1 MPRLRPIHRALLPIL
16 VSALAACSSP
26 SPSAT
31 PTVGPTPTTTPTFDI
46 GDLPDCDYPERIEM
60 PSWIPDDLPFPP
72 GTYAAEKL
80 SAVQGYKR
88 VLLVAQT
95 TLAALQRFALD
106 RLPQEG
112 WVVGRGDT
120 EPGEVDLQ
128 FSKPPA
134 VGAFRAIDQFCN
146 PGFVLILVIYTP
158 DAGALV
164 APVPITPAPGSTP
177 IGG

>member
-1 MPRLRPIHRALLPIL
+1 
-16 VSALAACSSP
+16 
-26 SPSAT
+26 
-31 PTVGPTPTTTPTFDI
+31 
-46 GDLPDCDYPERIEM
+46 M

-95 TLAALQRFALD
+95 TLAALQRFTLD